1 MSTTLEI
8 NTLYNNLTYN
18 DLVGNDITISFLL
31 IIVLLITIAYF
42 YINSHL
48 KTIKKNWKHERCNPF
63 YMPFAG
69 WIAAPKNTSWWK
81 YTETNFNFCLSELL
95 KEVFNAATTVVK
107 ITEKAILEMEKGIIA
122 AINELF
128 ILIGYIEK
136 LIMQLIQSLYNKIQG
151 IFIESTKIAYA
162 ANDILDRNHSIMTVI
177 MYTVNSIWNATGS
190 ISDMIWNIIVDIFLG
205 IYGII
210 DILIGIGVG
219 LLTIPIIG
227 WLFAVIIFV
236 ISRVVISVV
245 ATMGIFVS
253 WLGPMNQLIFHNN
266 PASFPNWKTPFNKIK
281 HAMKHCFH
289 KLTPIPLH
297 NTHIPI
303 YKILPGMK
311 LMNGQIITTTLTLDG
326 KHEVMYNLNNTIV
339 SGSHPVY
346 YHDSWI
352 SVKDHPQAI
361 KIGAANE
368 PIYCLNTQNK
378 ILKLKITLFS
388 DWDDIE
394 EKDLITINKHLPNN
408 IKLHTLEDIYST
420 LESALHP
427 NTPIELA
434 TGATIP
440 LHKIQLN
447 DHLKGGIIV
456 TGVVKSLNQNVL
468 LYSHNINNI
477 ELIGTH
483 NISYI
488 RDDNIYC
495 QLQKPLISTNKLS
508 KQLYSG
514 KYLYHIITNK
524 GYVYI
529 HNTMIKD
536 YYYGIEQ
543 FFI

>member
-1 MSTTLEI
+1 MSITLEI

-18 DLVGNDITISFLL
+18 DLVGNDITISYLLIFVLL
-31 IIVLLITIAYF
+31 IIITYL
-42 YINSHL
+42 YITSHF

-69 WIAAPKNTSWWK
+69 WIAKPKNVSWWK
-81 YTETNFNFCLSELL
+81 YTETNFNFCLSEIL
-95 KEVFNAATTVVK
+95 KEVFDAATVIVK
-107 ITEKAILEMEKGIIA
+107 FTEKAILEMEKGIIA
-122 AINELF
+122 AIDELF

-136 LIMQLIQSLYNKIQG
+136 LIMQLIQSLYNKIQA

-177 MYTVNSIWNATGS
+177 MYTINSIWNATGS
-190 ISDMIWNIIVDIFLG
+190 ISDIIWNIIVDIFLG

-210 DILIGIGVG
+210 DILIGIGIG

-289 KLTPIPLH
+289 KLTPIPVY
-297 NTHIPI
+297 NGYIPI
-303 YKILPGMK
+303 YKIDPGMK
-311 LMNGQIITTTLTLDG
+311 LINDQIITTILTLDG
-326 KHEVMYNLNNTIV
+326 KHEIMYNLNNTIV
-339 SGSHPVY
+339 SGSHAVY
-346 YHDSWI
+346 YNDSWI

-361 KIGAANE
+361 KISAANE
-368 PIYCLNTQNK
+368 PIYCLNTKNK
-378 ILKLKITLFS
+378 ILKLNNTIFS

-394 EKDLITINKHLPNN
+394 KKDLSTINKHLSNN
-408 IKLHTLEDIYST
+408 IKLQTLEDIYST
-420 LESALHP
+420 LESGLHP
-427 NTPIELA
+427 DTPIELA
-434 TGATIP
+434 NN
-440 LHKIQLN
+440 KIISLSKIKLN
-447 DHLKGGIIV
+447 DHLKEGIIV
-456 TGVVKSLNQNVL
+456 TGIVKSLNENIL

-477 ELIGTH
+477 KVIGTH

-488 RDDNIYC
+488 KNNNIYC
-495 QLQKPLISTNKLS
+495 QLQKSLSSTNKLS
-508 KQLYSG
+508 KELYSG

-524 GYVYI
+524 GYFYI
-529 HNTMIKD
+529 HDTMIKD